1 MKSRTARRRERQRRK
16 HKQWFHLYEVEYFI
30 RDEYPRCPEF
40 AVVRFAHQV
49 CTEPKNWR
57 GVSIAVA
64 VDHVIQNMLRH
75 ELTDYDQL
83 LLVGV
88 KRKEARARVKPKIS
102 AMIRQWRTSTPSDL
116 ERIT

>member
-1 MKSRTARRRERQRRK
+1 MT
-16 HKQWFHLYEVEYFI
+16 YFI
-30 RDEYPRCPEF
+30 RDEYPQCPEF

-64 VDHVIQNMLRH
+64 VDHVMQNMLRH
-75 ELTDYDQL
+75 ELTDYDQI

-88 KRKEARARVKPKIS
+88 LRKEAPRKVQPKID
-102 AMIRQWRTSTPSDL
+102 AMTTNWKR
-116 ERIT
+116 